1 MYYKNTLLMQKYSFR
16 HVATEATKQVSTQF
30 IDLVTDKD
38 EVDLTTPTETYPGS
52 GGKLTTALDLDNP
65 YQGDGKGKK
74 SAIELTPP
82 SRNTRPRRL

>member
-16 HVATEATKQVSTQF
+16 HVATEATTHEPMSSEQVSTKF
-30 IDLVTDKD
+30 IDLIEDKD

-65 YQGDGKGKK
+65 Y
-74 SAIELTPP
+74 
-82 SRNTRPRRL
+82 